1 MARLRRPEN
10 LGALFGTARSRE
22 AGRTCPTCGSS
33 LRHRRVRPRK
43 SHFVRPLLIAA
54 SAAAVAAGGVY
65 EVGQLGDA
73 QPAIASVHP
82 YRWPHG
88 VPRGVVLSGL
98 QSYVMSPGLIHRM
111 ERQIYAI
118 SHYWY
123 GNTVAL
129 QVLQDR
135 LVGVNGNVFRTYYM
149 RDVRELVQYA
159 LAQHL
164 VVVISDQ
171 TELSTGYAQDE
182 PLPTMATFA
191 FWRHMMYY
199 YGGKP
204 RVIFDLFNE
213 PRHCSWQQWYND
225 FQPLVNYIRRYGAY
239 NQLWVE
245 GIRWA
250 STLEDMPLL
259 KGSNIVYDFHHAGAP
274 WGWDAP
280 INPLTWDASFGYLAA
295 RGIPVIDGEFANY
308 VGSYDWGGPRVDNQI
323 ARPLMVRYMQYL
335 KRMGIGML
343 AWTLTPGSL
352 NGSRHGFWSVSFEP
366 QGDGYLVRHWFARL
380 AGTPIPGPPYWVP

>member
-199 YGGKP
+199 YGSKP

-259 KGSNIVYDFHHAGAP
+259 KGGNIVYDFHHAGAP

-366 QGDGYLVRHWFARL
+366 QGDGYLVRHWFAHL
-380 AGTPIPGPPYWVP
+380 AGTQIPGPPYWVP

>member
-135 LVGVNGNVFRTYYM
+135 LVGVNGNVFRAYYM
-149 RDVRELVQYA
+149 HDVRELVQYA

-191 FWRHMMYY
+191 FWRRMMYY

-366 QGDGYLVRHWFARL
+366 QGDGYLVRHWFAHL

>member
-1 MARLRRPEN
+1 
-10 LGALFGTARSRE
+10 
-22 AGRTCPTCGSS
+22 
-33 LRHRRVRPRK
+33 
-43 SHFVRPLLIAA
+43 
-54 SAAAVAAGGVY
+54 VAAGGVY
-65 EVGQLGDA
+65 EVGQLGGA

-135 LVGVNGNVFRTYYM
+135 LVGVNGNVFRAYYM
-149 RDVRELVQYA
+149 HDVRELVQYA

-199 YGGKP
+199 YGSKP

-308 VGSYDWGGPRVDNQI
+308 VGSYDWGGPRVDNQT

-366 QGDGYLVRHWFARL
+366 QGDGYLVRHWFAHL
-380 AGTPIPGPPYWVP
+380 AGTQIPGPPYWVP